1 MIINEYIQPIPVTVQ
16 PNWPAI
22 VERSLYVSVRSAEA
36 LALRYLYALAEATKL
51 RGDGD
56 VEVRWIAVP
65 QTWRPLN
72 DQFFDEATMRKLSD
86 EGRLGADP
94 KSWNTTAP

>member
-1 MIINEYIQPIPVTVQ
+1 MSPCARRKPSRCVIST
-16 PNWPAI
+16 
-22 VERSLYVSVRSAEA
+22 R
-36 LALRYLYALAEATKL
+36 LAEATKL

-56 VEVRWIAVP
+56 VEVRWVAIP

-72 DQFFDEATMRKLSD
+72 DQFFDEATMRQLSD
-86 EGRLGADP
+86 EGRRLGADP